1 MNFNKVVGQQK
12 IIAQLQ
18 QFVVKDR
25 VPHAMMLETKEGR
38 GGLLLAI
45 ALANLLQCTDVR
57 DGDSCGKCADC
68 QKTFQLIHPD
78 IHFSYPVIKAD
89 GKRRDES
96 FSNDFLNP
104 WRSIVLENPYFSYQ
118 AWLEKIGAE
127 KTAANINVKECNE
140 IIKKLSLRAYSGKK
154 KVLIMWLPEFLGKE
168 GNRLLKLIEE
178 PTDDTVI
185 IFVTHQ
191 SSKILNTIHSRC
203 QILRLP
209 IIADE
214 SMSSYLTDSFGLD
227 GPDLANVIQLSEGNL
242 VTAIEMANGFDSN
255 LSEEVIS
262 WLLRNY
268 EFKIEELAN
277 WIDNFA
283 RESKEYQ
290 KQFFRFTN
298 YISRSLLKRQLLGKN
313 TAEAIESRGINF
325 EKLAKILTLDKVESL
340 TQITDKSIDEI
351 DRNISVKIM
360 MMAASL
366 KVSKLLRE

>member
-1 MNFNKVVGQQK
+1 MNFNQVVGQQK

-18 QFVVKDR
+18 HFVAKDR

-38 GGLLLAI
+38 GGLILAI
-45 ALANLLQCTDVR
+45 ALANLLQCTEVR
-57 DGDSCGKCADC
+57 DGDSCGDCVNC
-68 QKTFQLIHPD
+68 QKSKQLIHPD
-78 IHFSYPVIKAD
+78 IHFAFPVIKA
-89 GKRRDES
+89 GSKRRDES
-96 FSNDFLNP
+96 FSNDFLEQ
-104 WRSIVLENPYFSYQ
+104 WRSIVLDNPYFSYQ
-118 AWLEKIGAE
+118 SWLEKIGAE

-140 IIKKLSLRAYSGKK
+140 IIKKLSLRAYSGNK

-185 IFVTHQ
+185 IFVTQ
-191 SSKILNTIHSRC
+191 NGSRILNTIHSRC
-203 QILRLP
+203 QILRIP
-209 IIADE
+209 IIEDE
-214 SMSSYLTDSFGLD
+214 AMGAYLDENYGLEGTDLNNVLH
-227 GPDLANVIQLSEGNL
+227 LAEGNL
-242 VTAIEMANGFDSN
+242 VSAIEMANGFDSN

-283 RESKEYQ
+283 RETKEYQ

-298 YISRSLLKRQLLGKN
+298 YISRSVLKRQLYGKN
-313 TAEAIESRGINF
+313 TGESNETGEVNF
-325 EKLAKILTLDKVESL
+325 EKLANILTLEKVEIL
-340 TQITDKSIDEI
+340 TKIADESIDEI